1 MSKSSD
7 KKQRRKQR
15 AERESK
21 RAERNRSTT
30 DVAKDAVSQ
39 HSVKSS
45 SKKKDTSSKKKKG
58 PIREWVDAITFAVIF
73 MVILRTVF
81 FDLFRIPTPSMEK
94 SLLVGDYI
102 MVSKLHYGMRSPI
115 TLGIPFTQIYLRG
128 IELPWTRLPGFSS
141 PKRFDMVV
149 FNWPAD
155 NGKPID
161 RKTHYIKRII
171 GMPGDTLS
179 IKDKVVHVN
188 SDTLFF
194 KDTESPLKDTM
205 QHLWFVY
212 KEDPRVKLP
221 LTRLE
226 ELGVSGSYPTTNP
239 AIEQLMATTAAADS
253 IASWE
258 YVTTVRP
265 VIRGPSIN
273 QGFSLYPGNTE
284 NSTDNFAPLLI
295 PAKGHTIDLTPDNWL
310 AYKPVIT
317 EFENQTA
324 SLDGEIIRINGQIA
338 DRYTFNQD
346 YYFVMGDNRDN
357 SEDSRFWGF
366 VPMDHVVGRAV
377 AVYFSWNKDGKPFL
391 LGQIRANRM
400 FRPIE

>member
-7 KKQRRKQR
+7 KNQRRRLR

-21 RAERNRSTT
+21 RAERNTNDTT
-30 DVAKDAVSQ
+30 IESVSQ
-39 HSVKSS
+39 RSKRSAPNDPS
-45 SKKKDTSSKKKKG
+45 SKKRKG
-58 PIREWVDAITFAVIF
+58 PIREWVDAIMFAVIF

-128 IELPWTRLPGFSS
+128 LELPWTRLPGFSS

-155 NGKPID
+155 DGKPID

-179 IKDKVVHVN
+179 IVDKIVHIN

-194 KDTESPLKDTM
+194 KDTRDPLKDTM

-221 LTRLE
+221 STRLQ
-226 ELGVSGSYPTTNP
+226 ELGISGSYPTTNP

-253 IASWE
+253 IENWE

-273 QGFSLYPGNTE
+273 QGFSLYPGNTD
-284 NSTDNFAPLLI
+284 NSTDNFAPLMI
-295 PAKGHTIDLTPDNWL
+295 PAKGHTIQLTPENWL
-310 AYKPVIT
+310 IYEPVIT
-317 EFENQTA
+317 EYEQQTA
-324 SLDGEIIRINGQIA
+324 SLDGQSIRINGEITSS
-338 DRYTFNQD
+338 YTFAQD

-377 AVYFSWNKDGKPFL
+377 AVYFSWNKDGRPFL
-391 LGQIRANRM
+391 LGQVRGNRM
-400 FRPIE
+400 FRAID